1 MKYISFFSILILTCT
16 LGVLVSLPFGQIPPL
31 APLLDPNHGF
41 WQNSFSEDQLAEE
54 SLNLENLNAA
64 VEVVYDEQLI
74 PHIYAENELDLYRAQ
89 GYITAKHRLWQM
101 EFQTYAAAGRLSE
114 IIGESALDYDRAQ
127 RRNGML
133 FGAENSLTIVKKDP
147 KSIALL
153 GPNTGLSLPGGRV
166 CPLGLRTGMS
176 EGIID
181 ELLPWYPTGKCNQ
194 FGIKA
199 LSLPRNMVPTLVAC
213 SRLA

>member
-1 MKYISFFSILILTCT
+1 MKYISFFSILILTCA

-54 SLNLENLNAA
+54 SLDLENLNAA

-101 EFQTYAAAGRLSE
+101 EFQTRAAAGRLSE
-114 IIGESALDYDRAQ
+114 IVGPMALELDRMT
-127 RRNGML
+127 RRKGL
-133 FGAENSLTIVKKDP
+133 AYGAEKGISYLTENDPATLALVEAYADGVNQYIAQLSDARLPVEYKLLNYRPEPWSAYKSL
-147 KSIALL
+147 LL
-153 GPNTGLSLPGGRV
+153 LKYMTD
-166 CPLGLRTGMS
+166 M
-176 EGIID
+176 
-181 ELLPWYPTGKCNQ
+181 
-194 FGIKA
+194 
-199 LSLPRNMVPTLVAC
+199 LVGD
-213 SRLA
+213 L

>member
-1 MKYISFFSILILTCT
+1 MASPRSLASVVIKAISS
-16 LGVLVSLPFGQIPPL
+16 S
-31 APLLDPNHGF
+31 
-41 WQNSFSEDQLAEE
+41 
-54 SLNLENLNAA
+54 
-64 VEVVYDEQLI
+64 
-74 PHIYAENELDLYRAQ
+74 
-89 GYITAKHRLWQM
+89 
-101 EFQTYAAAGRLSE
+101 
-114 IIGESALDYDRAQ
+114 
-127 RRNGML
+127 
-133 FGAENSLTIVKKDP
+133 